1 MDSSN
6 IRYHEFPQGCR
17 LEWINFSGRGR
28 AGNYRDRRCRWQ
40 HLDSAEFGC
49 DCAVEW
55 HCRGNSEFV
64 VVGNNGA
71 ILTSGNGRDWS
82 VRSSGVTADL
92 KDVVWSGKYFVA
104 VGENSTVLTST
115 DGSSWEAQSVS
126 VADSM
131 SGIAW
136 SGSLFVVTT
145 DSSSR
150 NLFTSGD
157 GRHWTVA
164 QAQGVGTQGIA
175 WNGSLFMAVTQDG
188 SVFLV

>member
-1 MDSSN
+1 
-6 IRYHEFPQGCR
+6 
-17 LEWINFSGRGR
+17 
-28 AGNYRDRRCRWQ
+28 
-40 HLDSAEFGC
+40 
-49 DCAVEW
+49 
-55 HCRGNSEFV
+55 
-64 VVGNNGA
+64 
-71 ILTSGNGRDWS
+71 
-82 VRSSGVTADL
+82 
-92 KDVVWSGKYFVA
+92 KYFVA

-188 SVFLV
+188 SVFFSLA